1 MVNLTGE
8 ETIRCSFAGRTV
20 RQGAVYMD
28 LRESKGKKHHDEE
41 RWMVNSK
48 SEGAEVY
55 LTLGPRINMPHKWGK
70 QIESITKFIV

>member
-8 ETIRCSFAGRTV
+8 EKIRCSFAGRTV

-41 RWMVNSK
+41 RWMVK
-48 SEGAEVY
+48 LEV
-55 LTLGPRINMPHKWGK
+55 GGC
-70 QIESITKFIV
+70 